1 MVPVTSASTRQ
12 PPRASAGRDV
22 PARDE
27 PLRGIDL
34 MTVPK
39 VARLLRTTPKAIY
52 AMIQRKQLPGVLRF
66 NRRVLFDRQVLLD
79 FLRQSST
86 PSERSVR

>member
-1 MVPVTSASTRQ
+1 
-12 PPRASAGRDV
+12 V

-34 MTVPK
+34 MTVPE

-52 AMIQRKQLPGVLRF
+52 AMVERGQLPGVLRF
-66 NRRVLFDRQVLLD
+66 NRRVLLDRQVLLD

-86 PSERSVR
+86 PSERLVR